1 MQKATCPEGAEDRGG
16 LTQAR
21 IGISGCKSA
30 NREEEQFR
38 TLLKNAAWHSMNDT
52 CEADSPAAP
61 AGQVVTG
68 NRYQGLKP
76 LAESCHPFGI
86 GPTDPSRRGGSNM
99 AGSAATFLHEP
110 LFAKTG

>member
-38 TLLKNAAWHSMNDT
+38 TLLKIAAGHSMNDT
-52 CEADSPAAP
+52 CEADSPTAP
-61 AGQVVTG
+61 AGKVVTG

-86 GPTDPSRRGGSNM
+86 GPTDPSRRGGSSM